1 MEGQT
6 KQTPVDI
13 REIELDMSLPKKE
26 RVKSY
31 IEQAGT
37 PYCVRVGNV
46 VVEMV
51 YNDQGGTMQSCMES
65 SLEWMG

>member
-1 MEGQT
+1 
-6 KQTPVDI
+6 
-13 REIELDMSLPKKE
+13 
-26 RVKSY
+26 
-31 IEQAGT
+31 
-37 PYCVRVGNV
+37 VRVGNV